1 MSSKD
6 VSVEP
11 LKLGKKKEK
20 QIKRNI
26 REEHGTLIISLP
38 KGFRKELGLK
48 LNQNVTIERT
58 HTNLLN
64 WEIVIK
70 PATLLE
76 S

>member
-1 MSSKD
+1 MSSKE
-6 VSVEP
+6 VTVEP

-20 QIKRNI
+20 QIERNI

-38 KGFRKELGLK
+38 KSFRKELGLK

-70 PATLLE
+70 PAAT
-76 S
+76 